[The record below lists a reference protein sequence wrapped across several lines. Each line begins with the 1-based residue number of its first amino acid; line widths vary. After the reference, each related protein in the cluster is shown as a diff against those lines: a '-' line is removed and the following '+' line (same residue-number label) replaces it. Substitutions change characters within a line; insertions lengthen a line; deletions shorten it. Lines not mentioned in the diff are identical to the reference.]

1 MSTLRGAAALCALVL
16 FGASTAEAV
25 PRRARRAPARD
36 RFGSTLLIGFSNGV
50 GTPRGVL
57 GTFLEYRPWAAVGV
71 AVGAGLGGTFGGS
84 VDGTLIVSPFGGRA
98 WRFDLTASYSRNYSY
113 IRLGLPDGRSLPMES
128 DWISAG
134 AAIEFRN
141 QRGVMFRL
149 NGGRTFLRDTS
160 AYGVLDAAEVGIM
173 QNYVP
178 HIPGN
183 NPVDAVSS
191 ALRGE
196 DFAVWYASVEV
207 GFAFSL

>member
-1 MSTLRGAAALCALVL
+1 MVTLRGAAALCACVL
-16 FGASTAEAV
+16 LGATSAEAV
-25 PRRARRAPARD
+25 PRRARRAPRD
-36 RFGSTLLIGFSNGV
+36 RFGSTLLVGFSNGV

-57 GTFLEYRPWAAVGV
+57 GTFVEFRPWAAVGV

-84 VDGTLIVSPFGGRA
+84 VDGTLLVSPFGGRA

-113 IRLGLPDGRSLPMES
+113 VRLALPGGPSLPMQS
-128 DWISAG
+128 DWVSAG
-134 AAIEFRN
+134 AAVEFRN
-141 QRGVMFRL
+141 QRGVMLRL

-160 AYGVLDAAEVGIM
+160 AYGVLGPSEVSAM

-178 HIPGN
+178 HIPGS

-207 GFAFSL
+207 GFSFSL